1 MSAFSCSASCSGIT
15 LRITTTPRRLISAIS
30 AGEAE
35 ARCLNSM
42 DGMACITL
50 ISTGTLKYPIKSSRT
65 LLPSSLT
72 SSTSCLS
79 SPTNL
84 SQPACRSLSL
94 PFKYFLFRAAK
105 RGCRGA
111 GATPERDGK
120 TDDMSPAAFSVA
132 VAVTTDR
139 RAAAADSERA
149 NGNRRDSILVR
160 IDRNR
165 RWVVEGDGR
174 CSGSE
179 YLSRVIKTR
188 RTGLV
193 EQLGFRFRRHTH
205 STWVRVCYTGSF

>member
-42 DGMACITL
+42 DGMVYTTL
-50 ISTGTLKYPIKSSRT
+50 ISTGTFKYPIKTRRT

-120 TDDMSPAAFSVA
+120 TDEMSPAAFSA
-132 VAVTTDR
+132 VVVTTDR
-139 RAAAADSERA
+139 RAVAADSERA
-149 NGNRRDSILVR
+149 SGSRRDSIFGT
-160 IDRNR
+160 DR
-165 RWVVEGDGR
+165 
-174 CSGSE
+174 
-179 YLSRVIKTR
+179 
-188 RTGLV
+188 
-193 EQLGFRFRRHTH
+193 
-205 STWVRVCYTGSF
+205 